1 MYEDTHGSTSEQP
14 VIQTIFSRNSHHS
27 RTDRC
32 NIKILPQAFH
42 DLSFSDCAS
51 ADRRN
56 ASVHQKFVTCTF
68 SIIHTDLHLDI
79 S

>member
-1 MYEDTHGSTSEQP
+1 MAVLASNRLSRQFFRGTRIIQERID
-14 VIQTIFSRNSHHS
+14 VILRSY
-27 RTDRC
+27 RT
-32 NIKILPQAFH
+32 AFH